1 MFGKK
6 DHLVGLDIGS
16 RSIKAAEVIK
26 TNRGYRLKKFGIIDI
41 AADAIQ
47 EGEIKDPEAVAGSIR
62 KLFKQAKFKEKNV
75 ATSIGGYSVIVKKIN
90 VQRMPEDQLQKTI
103 QFEAEQYIPFDIN
116 DVNLDFQILE
126 QSESNPNQMSVLLI
140 AAKQDMINSYVD
152 LIQMAGLHP
161 SIIDVDAFS
170 LQNIFELN
178 YSIKTG
184 NVALVDIGASKTS
197 LNVIRGASSEFIRDI
212 PLGCDQINQQIIS
225 HLDCSSEESEKL
237 KFGKH
242 PDKIS
247 PEDLK
252 GIVSAVVADWCTE
265 IRHAFDF
272 FYSTYP
278 DDQLSKIFLSGGG
291 ANIKEFH
298 QLLAD
303 EASVE
308 VETVDPFKNLLV
320 NHRQLSASYL
330 GQIAPQAAI
339 CLGLAIRRVDDK

>member
-1 MFGKK
+1 MFGGK

-16 RSIKAAEVIK
+16 RSIKAAEVVK
-26 TNRGYRLKKFGIIDI
+26 TNKGRRLKKFGVIDI

-47 EGEIKDPEAVAGSIR
+47 EGEIKDPEAIAGSIR

-90 VQRMPEDQLQKTI
+90 VQRMPEDQLQETI

-126 QSESNPNQMSVLLI
+126 QSENNPNQMSVLLV

-178 YSIKTG
+178 YGIKTG
-184 NVALVDIGASKTS
+184 NVALIDIGASKTS

-212 PLGCDQINQQIIS
+212 PLGCNQINQQIIS
-225 HLDCSSEESEKL
+225 HLDCSYEESEKL

-252 GIVSAVVADWCTE
+252 GIVSAVVAGWCTE
-265 IRHAFDF
+265 IRRAFDF